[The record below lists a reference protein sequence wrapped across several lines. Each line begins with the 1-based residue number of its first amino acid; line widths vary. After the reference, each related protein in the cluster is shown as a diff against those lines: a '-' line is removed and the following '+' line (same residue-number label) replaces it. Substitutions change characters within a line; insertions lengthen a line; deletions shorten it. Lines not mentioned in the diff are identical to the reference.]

1 MSWHYA
7 PHMNRLELCK
17 ANLELLILSTAQTIL
32 PQLELVITVPGI
44 QSYSTIGIISEVG
57 VDMSM
62 FPSSKHFCSRTG
74 LTPQNNESAG
84 KKKITRIS
92 RAGVCTKPLLVQC
105 VLTVCK
111 SRKHPEI
118 RNRYLSLKKRRRHKK
133 AIIAIARMLLSAI
146 YNILKK
152 NEPYNPELCLRCNNT
167 PPEHRAVSVEGAI
180 FILQRQGYLVTPSI
194 PGQALLPSF
203 GSRKVVWFCALFR
216 DGAKIIIFKLILF
229 AYHVLYIM

>member
-1 MSWHYA
+1 
-7 PHMNRLELCK
+7 MNRLELCK

-57 VDMSM
+57 VDMSV
-62 FPSSKHFCSRTG
+62 FPSSEHFCSRTG
-74 LTPQNNESAG
+74 LTPQNNESVG

-111 SRKHPEI
+111 SSKHPEI

-133 AIIAIARMLLSAI
+133 AIIAIARMLLTAI

-167 PPEHRAVSVEGAI
+167 PPEHRAVSVEGHLYFATSGLSRYPQYPWTGSVTI
-180 FILQRQGYLVTPSI
+180 FWLSQGGLGLCAFSGWCQNNNI
-194 PGQALLPSF
+194 QAYPLCVSCIIHHVA
-203 GSRKVVWFCALFR
+203 KV
-216 DGAKIIIFKLILF
+216 
-229 AYHVLYIM
+229 